1 MLQECLDEVASF
13 LLEYAGKTWP
23 GQGQRTK
30 DAVYVS
36 TVQYLSCVVQLPVS
50 MVVDK
55 GLGFLIFCQ
64 NGGRQRFILSFRI
77 SDLIFYLLYNVQYI
91 IYRSFF
97 LCLFVA

>member
-1 MLQECLDEVASF
+1 VLQECLDELASF

-36 TVQYLSCVVQLPVS
+36 TVPLFKVSCEIQLLGCLLVS

-55 GLGFLIFCQ
+55 GF
-64 NGGRQRFILSFRI
+64 S
-77 SDLIFYLLYNVQYI
+77 YLL
-91 IYRSFF
+91 SEW
-97 LCLFVA
+97 